1 MRYIF
6 IFTKKKKMQNSY
18 LKIALIL
25 LITIFSNTLQAQKES
40 NIWYFGEHAGLDFN
54 SGSPVALTDGELST
68 EEGCATISSAEG
80 ELLFY
85 TDGTTVYN
93 KNHEIM
99 VNGTGLMGN
108 WSSTHSV
115 IIVPKPDSN
124 DIYYIFTVDVYYD
137 TGGLRYSEVDMT
149 LDGGNGAIT
158 DVKNI
163 LLESVTSEKLTA
175 IRNKQTNEYWVLSHR
190 WESNEFICFKV
201 TSSGVIEIPVES
213 AVGVYVGDFPGVLG
227 EALGAIK
234 FSPNGEKVAV
244 ARTGLATELYD
255 FDMNTGV
262 LSNAM
267 VLRNVQAD
275 YGVEFSPNNKFLYIN
290 QSFSQNLNNPNSGL
304 WQYNVSLATP
314 EEIVNSEVLISNTN
328 KRRGA
333 LQLASDGK
341 IYLVCFDSEYI
352 DVIHNPN
359 EQGLSCDLEEEAV
372 YLGGKVGK
380 TGLPPFIQSFFNLSA
395 IEYEND
401 CFGETTNFTLLD
413 AEDLTNISWDFG
425 DTDSSQN
432 VALGNDVSHVFS
444 AQGEY
449 TITVTA
455 DNGEETGAEEITII
469 IYDMPSIESTEDV
482 IICDTDNNGFWSF
495 DFTEKDDD
503 LLNGQDASIFEVK
516 YFTSIENIEENLPIE
531 NPENHQ
537 NAEAYAQ
544 ETIYAVVRNKENHSC
559 YAMTEFI
566 IQVFDTPIISETIST
581 FEKCDDESFGSD
593 TDSFVLFDLTEKTD
607 EILNGFPEDAVNI
620 YFFIDN
626 NTEDLST
633 VISNPETFQNTAE
646 NQTIYVKV
654 TNKENEDCFAET
666 SFMIQV
672 NTLPVVNTL
681 VELSQC
687 DDDMDGFTTFNLE
700 ELFAEIS
707 TNYENETI
715 TFYIDESDAIL
726 GENAILITTNFQ
738 NPEIS
743 NSKIWARTE
752 NEFGCYSTSEIDLI
766 VSTSQ
771 IPVDYHHTIYQCD
784 NAEDGNANN
793 GVATFDFSFVHAEI
807 EAMFP
812 AGQELIISY
821 YENQSDALVEEN
833 AITNTSSYTNASSP
847 NQQEIYI
854 RVENLLNNDCIGL
867 GHHITLVVENIP
879 EIYDLEIPIL
889 CDENGDS
896 SVEFDTSLFNE
907 TLIGGQENVI
917 LEYFDASGNSLGNSL
932 PNPFESSTQTITVH
946 AINTVSQDPDD
957 ICFAEKELEF
967 EVFSVTAFNVLDKET
982 CDDDFDG
989 MFSFDTSTIEQEVLN
1004 GQTGMIV
1011 TYKNSNGEVLPSP
1024 LPNPFTTS
1032 SDTITIRVEN
1042 AENTA
1047 CFEETTF
1054 SFIVYETPIANEI
1067 SDYFACDD
1075 ASNDGINIFDLTQFN
1090 SEILGNQSEETFE
1103 ISYYI
1108 SQENADLASFAL
1120 DLNYENIENP
1130 QTIFAR
1136 IENKQKSDC
1145 FATTSF
1151 TIGIYEMPT
1160 IAEISTLEQCDDES
1174 NDGIAIF
1181 DLSEKN
1187 EEILAS
1193 QISQDFNITYHL
1205 SELDAISD
1213 INPIDTN
1220 YEGASTEIFVRIENE
1235 ESESCFVV
1243 NSFYIEVLPLPDFD
1257 LEPEQFLCRNY
1268 TKTLSVS
1275 EEFDTYL
1282 WSTGETTNSIEVS
1295 EIGNYTVTVGKYY
1308 PSGMLCER
1316 TKEVEV
1322 ILSEAAKI
1330 LEIKK
1335 EDWTFDSNSI
1345 QIVVDGVGDY
1355 EFSIDG
1361 EYYQDE
1367 PVFENLKVNDYTVF
1381 IRDKNGCGVVKDK
1394 VFLLYYPQ
1402 YFTPNGDG
1410 IHDFWQLNNAEGE
1423 KYNQIFIFD
1432 RYGKLI
1438 TKFIGKD
1445 KGWDGTFQGEPMPSS
1460 DYWFLL
1466 KRTNGKEYRGH
1477 FTLKR

>member
-1 MRYIF
+1 MTTNYF
-6 IFTKKKKMQNSY
+6 
-18 LKIALIL
+18 KIVKIL
-25 LITIFSNTLQAQKES
+25 FLFLFFQSLQAQKES
-40 NIWYFGEHAGLDFN
+40 NIWYFGYKAGLDFN
-54 SGSPVALTDGELST
+54 SGSPVALTDGELIT
-68 EEGCATISSAEG
+68 DEGCATISNAEG

-85 TDGTTVYN
+85 TDGITVYN

-99 VNGTGLMGN
+99 ENGTGLMGN
-108 WSSTHSV
+108 YSSTSSA
-115 IIVPKPDSN
+115 IIVPKPDSEH
-124 DIYYIFTVDVYYD
+124 IYYVFTV
-137 TGGLRYSEVDMT
+137 GLNYAEEGFRYSEVDMN

-158 DVKNI
+158 ESKNI
-163 LLESVTSEKLTA
+163 LLESEVTEKLTA
-175 IRNKQTNEYWVLSHR
+175 IRNNQTNEYWVLSHR
-190 WESNEFICFKV
+190 WESNEFVSYKV
-201 TSSGVIEIPVES
+201 TSSGVIETPVVS
-213 AVGVYVGDFPGVLG
+213 AVGIYVGNIIGAPA
-227 EALGAIK
+227 EAIGQIK
-234 FSPNGEKVAV
+234 FSPNGKKAV
-244 ARTGLATELYD
+244 VVRTSLPTELYD
-255 FDMNTGV
+255 FDKETGI

-267 VLRNVQAD
+267 ILSTASSE
-275 YGVEFSPNNKFLYIN
+275 YGAEFSPDSHFLYLCQVYGN
-290 QSFSQNLNNPNSGL
+290 NLSNPKKGL
-304 WQYNVSLATP
+304 KQFDITLSTP
-314 EEIVNSEVLISNTN
+314 EDIINSEILISTTS
-328 KRRGA
+328 KWRGA
-333 LQLASDGK
+333 LQLATDGK
-341 IYLVCFDSEYI
+341 IYVACHDSGYL

-359 EQGLSCDLEEEAV
+359 ELGLSCNFEDNGV
-372 YLGGKVGK
+372 YLGGKNSLG
-380 TGLPPFIQSFFNLSA
+380 GLPAFNQSFFKLSS
-395 IEYEND
+395 IKHENS
-401 CFGETTNFTLLD
+401 CLGETTNFTLVN
-413 AEDLTNISWDFG
+413 AEGFTNISWDFG
-425 DTDSSQN
+425 DITSGDN
-432 VALGNDVSHVFS
+432 TAVGDNVSHEYTS
-444 AQGEY
+444 PGEY
-449 TITVTA
+449 TVTVTA
-455 DNGEETGAEEITII
+455 DGLEGDISEEITVT
-469 IYDMPSIESTEDV
+469 IYEVPQISSISNLEV
-482 IICDTDNNGFWSF
+482 CDEDNNGFWNF
-495 DFTEKDDD
+495 DFTEKNED
-503 LLNGQDASIFEVK
+503 LLNGQDESIFEVK
-516 YFTSIENIEENLPIE
+516 YFTSLENIEENQPIE
-531 NPENHQ
+531 NPENYE
-537 NAEAYAQ
+537 NTTAYTQ
-544 ETIYAVVRNKENHSC
+544 EKIYGVVRNKENIDC
-559 YAMTEFI
+559 YAMTEFT
-566 IQVFDTPIISETIST
+566 IQVFDTPIISETISV

-593 TDSFVLFDLTEKTD
+593 SDGLVLFDLTDKTD
-607 EILNGFPEDAVNI
+607 EILNGFPEDTVNI
-620 YFFIDN
+620 YFFTDN

-633 VISNPETFQNTAE
+633 AIPNPEAFQNTTE
-646 NQTIYVKV
+646 IQTIYVKV
-654 TNKENEDCFAET
+654 MNKENEDCFAET

-672 NTLPVVNTL
+672 NVLPVVNTF

-687 DDDMDGFTTFNLE
+687 DDDMDGFTTYNLE
-700 ELFAEIS
+700 ESFAEIS

-715 TFYIDESDAIL
+715 TFYINESDAIL
-726 GENAILITTNFQ
+726 GENAILNTTNFQ
-738 NPEIS
+738 NPEVS
-743 NSKIWARTE
+743 NSKIWARIE
-752 NEFGCYSTSEIDLI
+752 NEFGCFRTSEIDLI

-793 GVATFDFSFVHAEI
+793 GIVTFDFSFVHAEI
-807 EAMFP
+807 ETMFP

-821 YENQSDALVEEN
+821 YENQSDALAEQN
-833 AITNTSSYTNASSP
+833 AITNTSSYTNTSSP

-879 EIYDLEIPIL
+879 EIYDLEIPVL

-896 SVEFDTSLFNE
+896 LVEFDTSLFNE
-907 TLIGGQENVI
+907 TLTGGQENVI
-917 LEYFDASGNSLGNSL
+917 LEYFGASGNSLGNSL

-946 AINTVSQDPDD
+946 AINNISQDPNGA
-957 ICFAEKELEF
+957 CYMEKELQF
-967 EVFSVTAFNVLDKET
+967 EIFSIAAFNVLDKET

-989 MFSFDTSTIEQEVLN
+989 IFSFDTSTIEQEVLN

-1024 LPNPFTTS
+1024 LPNPFTTG
-1032 SDTITIRVEN
+1032 SDTITVRVEN

-1047 CFEETTF
+1047 CYEETTF
-1054 SFIVYETPIANEI
+1054 SFVVYETPIANEI
-1067 SDYFACDD
+1067 LDYFVCDD
-1075 ASNDGINIFDLTQFN
+1075 ASNDGINIFDLAQFN

-1103 ISYYI
+1103 ISYYL
-1108 SQENADLASFAL
+1108 SQENADSKEFAL

-1213 INPIDTN
+1213 INSIATN
-1220 YEGASTEIFVRIENE
+1220 YEGTATEIFVRIENE

-1243 NSFYIEVLPLPDFD
+1243 NSFLVEVLPLPDFD

-1330 LEIKK
+1330 FEIKK

-1345 QIVVDGVGDY
+1345 HVLVGGVGDY
-1355 EFSIDG
+1355 EYSIDG

-1367 PVFENLKVNDYTVF
+1367 PVFENLQVNDYTVF
-1381 IRDKNGCGVVKDK
+1381 IRDKNGCGVVNDK